1 MLSILKVLN
10 RDGFLTDAA
19 QTLSPK
25 EINVTLTAKYK
36 NDGSYSLTVRFYNKA
51 SNTDSDQNT
60 EYSDVNYAAITT
72 KYNKEKGSHFNLV
85 EVKSQQLNVGQIFET
100 KSCGS
105 LKENFE
111 QSFDVVFDVPV
122 SLLLGT
128 KSKFC
133 LLIDP
138 SFIETFLSKKRVLDE
153 LLSVYHVNK
162 WYKNYGTL
170 Q

>member
-1 MLSILKVLN
+1 MLPILKVLN
-10 RDGFLTDAA
+10 DDGFLTHVA
-19 QTLSPK
+19 QTLPPK
-25 EINVTLTAKYK
+25 QTNVTLTAKYN

-51 SNTDSDQNT
+51 SNTDYNQNT
-60 EYSDVNYAAITT
+60 PFSDGNYVTITT

-85 EVKSQQLNVGQIFET
+85 EFKNQQLNAGQIFET
-100 KSCGS
+100 KSCES

-138 SFIETFLSKKRVLDE
+138 SFVETFLSKKRVMDE

-170 Q
+170 L